1 MAAVQLTGVQKA
13 FGAIQ
18 VLRDIDLEI
27 RDGEFMV
34 FVGPCGCGRSTQL
47 HTIAG
52 LEDIAA
58 GS

>member
-1 MAAVQLTGVQKA
+1 MAAVQLTGAQKA

-34 FVGPCGCGRSTQL
+34 FVGPRGCGKSTL
-47 HTIAG
+47 LRRIAG